1 MCASLRKKGDLLEW
15 YIYIDQNQ
23 KANWNRDWRLSVPLL
38 FSHSWLALLSIF
50 LHLKSGK
57 TSFWLHT
64 GKHQCPLC
72 QTTLMGSHS
81 GYRWLPFCWV
91 PISAPT
97 HGHSC
102 TKNRNS
108 ALGTTEANTG
118 YGSHETGSVYL
129 PSNLYSFP
137 ATGLSPLL

>member
-1 MCASLRKKGDLLEW
+1 MYASLRKKGDLLEW

-23 KANWNRDWRLSVPLL
+23 KANWNRDWLLSVPLL
-38 FSHSWLALLSIF
+38 FFHSWLALLSVF

-64 GKHQCPLC
+64 RKHQCPLC
-72 QTTLMGSHS
+72 KTTLMGSHS

-91 PISAPT
+91 PISAST

-102 TKNRNS
+102 TKNRNN

-118 YGSHETGSVYL
+118 YSNHETGSVYL
-129 PSNLYSFP
+129 PSNLYTLP
-137 ATGLSPLL
+137 ATCLSFLL